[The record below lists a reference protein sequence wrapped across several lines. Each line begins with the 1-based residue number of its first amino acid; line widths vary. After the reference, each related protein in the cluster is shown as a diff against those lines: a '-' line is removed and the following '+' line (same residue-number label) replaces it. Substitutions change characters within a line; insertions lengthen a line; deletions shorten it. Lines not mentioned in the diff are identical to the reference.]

1 MVEGTTP
8 YGCILHSGRSGSA
21 TFLGRLRICM
31 NDQALSLPA
40 QAMNRDMVEEIP
52 PESTL
57 ELPLWKKIPPVIPPG
72 DSISW
77 KNFPSACCC
86 AGQWWRNFP
95 PGGTAG
101 ICLAPVSAVAG
112 RAFLDGG
119 RISPRGS
126 ASAVRRYC
134 GRKSPL
140 RNRSVMWKKFPLR

>member
-8 YGCILHSGRSGSA
+8 YGWILHSGRSGSA

-57 ELPLWKKIPPVIPPG
+57 ELPLWKKIPPRIPPG

-95 PGGTAG
+95 PVVLPKSASHLSAQW
-101 ICLAPVSAVAG
+101 LAALSLMVEEFPPAS
-112 RAFLDGG
+112 
-119 RISPRGS
+119 S

-140 RNRSVMWKKFPLR
+140 RNRSVMWKKFPPH